1 MQTLLQDLR
10 HAVRILLRSPGFTT
24 VALFSLALGISAT
37 TTIFSAIDAILLRPL
52 PYLASDRLVSI
63 LNTSSRQPGNN
74 FAVSA
79 ADLVRWRKEN
89 SVFDQLEITTR
100 AEMNALT
107 GAGAPERIGL
117 QTTTRGLFRMLGVQ
131 PILGHIL
138 TEKEAEHFPHDD
150 VAISYE
156 FWQRHFGG
164 NPRILGQSF
173 IIDYGGTV
181 VVTAVLPRG
190 FDLFGSIP
198 TDVYRLL
205 GMDESNPDPGRWLT
219 GFGRLKPGISIQQAQ
234 ASMSVV
240 ARHLEQA
247 YPDTNK
253 GLGIKVEP
261 LQDQLF
267 GWSRRILYPLFAA
280 VALVLLIACTNVAN
294 LLLSRASTRRKE
306 IGIRAALGARRA
318 RLIRQLLTESVLLAC
333 GGGLLGSLLSIWGIK
348 LFVALAPGWLPQTKL
363 ITLDARVLTF
373 TIAVTA
379 VIGILF
385 GLAPALRASK
395 TDLNDSWGL
404 MKNGGKTSA
413 APSRHRTRS
422 ALVVT
427 EVALAL
433 ILLASAGLMLNTVI
447 RVLDADPGFHPN
459 HLLTLEVRLIGEKY
473 FDISN
478 PDKSDLD
485 IVTPQVGS
493 FCRRALDRLR
503 LLPGVEAA
511 ALTDWLPMLKDQ
523 DRGRLEFTISGQPA
537 VTQGDRPSSLF
548 SAVSPDYFQVM
559 QIPLLKGR
567 ELTVRDG
574 ETAPWVVVINQ
585 AMARKFF
592 PDQNP
597 IGQLITLD
605 NEALQREERPREIVG
620 AVGNVRQFRL
630 ARDSA
635 PEIYAPYPQ
644 LARHC
649 NPGQTETRL
658 HKSLVLRTSSESKS
672 FIDSVRRAVTEVD
685 HDSPVF
691 GITTVQETVSESANL
706 ERFYTQLLGG
716 FALVALLLAA
726 IGIYGVIS
734 YSVNE
739 RRHEIG
745 LRMALGAQST
755 QVLRLVLKEGLLLSL
770 SGIAIGL
777 AGSFGATQVL
787 STFLYGV
794 QAHDPVTLTLV
805 SLFLVG
811 ITMLATYMPAFRATK
826 VDPMVTLRHE

>member
-1 MQTLLQDLR
+1 MDTLFQDLR
-10 HAVRILLRSPGFTT
+10 HAIRMLLRSPGFTL

-52 PYLASDRLVSI
+52 PYPASDRLVSI
-63 LNTSSRQPGNN
+63 VNTSSKQPGSDR
-74 FAVSA
+74 AISIT
-79 ADLVRWRKEN
+79 DLFRWRKEN
-89 SVFDQLEITTR
+89 SVFEQLEITTR
-100 AEMNALT
+100 GAEMNALT
-107 GAGAPERIGL
+107 GAGVPERIGL
-117 QTTTRGLFRMLGVQ
+117 QSTARGLFHMLGVQ

-138 TEKEAEHFPHDD
+138 SEEDAERFPSND
-150 VAISYE
+150 VAISHE
-156 FWQRHFGG
+156 FWQRHFSGDP
-164 NPRILGQSF
+164 NILGRTF
-173 IIDYGGTV
+173 IIDFGETA

-198 TDVYRLL
+198 TDVYRL
-205 GMDESNPDPGRWLT
+205 MSVNDSDSADDRWLT
-219 GFGRLKPGISIQQAQ
+219 GLGKLKPGITVQQAQ
-234 ASMSVV
+234 TSMNVV

-247 YPDTNK
+247 YPNTNK
-253 GLGIKVEP
+253 SLGIKVERV
-261 LQDQLF
+261 QDGLF

-280 VALVLLIACTNVAN
+280 VAFVLLIACTNVAN

-306 IGIRAALGARRA
+306 MGIRAALGARRV
-318 RLIRQLLTESVLLAC
+318 RLIRQLLTESVLLSF
-333 GGGLLGSLLSIWGIK
+333 GGGFLGSLLSIWGIK

-363 ITLDARVLTF
+363 ITIDARALTF

-379 VIGILF
+379 VTGILF

-395 TDLNDSWGL
+395 TDLNDSL
-404 MKNGGKTSA
+404 RDGGKTSA
-413 APSRHRTRS
+413 AGSRHRTRS

-433 ILLASAGLMLNTVI
+433 VLLASAGLMMNTVI
-447 RVLDADPGFHPN
+447 RVLHADPGFHPN

-473 FDISN
+473 FDIRN
-478 PDKSDLD
+478 ADKSDLD

-493 FCRRALDRLR
+493 FCGLVLDRLR
-503 LLPGVEAA
+503 ALPGVEAA
-511 ALTDWLPMLKDQ
+511 ALTDWLPMLKDAERWSF
-523 DRGRLEFTISGQPA
+523 DFTISGRPA
-537 VTQGDRPSSLF
+537 LSAGDRPSSHF

-559 QIPLLKGR
+559 EIPLLNGR

-574 ETAPWVVVINQ
+574 ETAPWVVAVNE

-597 IGQLITLD
+597 IGQVIMLD

-620 AVGNVRQFRL
+620 VVGNVRQVRL
-630 ARDSA
+630 GMEPF

-644 LARHC
+644 QPRHC
-649 NPGQTETRL
+649 NPAQTEMRL
-658 HKSLVLRTSSESKS
+658 HKSLVLRTTSESKS

-691 GITTVQETVSESANL
+691 GITTVQETISESANL
-706 ERFYTQLLGG
+706 ERFYSQLLGG

-745 LRMALGAQST
+745 LRMALGAQSA
-755 QVLRLVLKEGLLLSL
+755 QVLQLVLKEGLILSL
-770 SGIAIGL
+770 AGAAIGL
-777 AGSFGATQVL
+777 AGSFAATPVL
-787 STFLYGV
+787 SSFLYGV
-794 QAHDPVTLTLV
+794 KAHDPLTLTLV

-811 ITMLATYMPAFRATK
+811 ITILATYIPALRAAK

>member
-1 MQTLLQDLR
+1 METLLQDLR
-10 HAVRILLRSPGFTT
+10 HAIRMLLRSSGFAL

-52 PYLASDRLVSI
+52 PYPDGDRLVSI
-63 LNTSSRQPGNN
+63 VNTSAKYPG
-74 FAVSA
+74 AGLAASE
-79 ADLVRWRKEN
+79 ADLVHWRKEN
-89 SVFDQLEITTR
+89 SVFEQIEITTR
-100 AEMNALT
+100 GAEMNALT
-107 GAGAPERIGL
+107 GAGVPERIGL
-117 QTTTRGLFRMLGVQ
+117 QTTTRDLFRMLGVQ
-131 PILGHIL
+131 PILGNAL
-138 TEKEAEHFPHDD
+138 TESPHDD

-156 FWQRHFGG
+156 FWQRHFSGD
-164 NPRILGQSF
+164 PLILGRSF
-173 IIDYGGTV
+173 IIDFGETA

-198 TDVYRLL
+198 TDVYRLMSVTGL
-205 GMDESNPDPGRWLT
+205 NPDDGRWLT
-219 GFGRLKPGISIQQAQ
+219 GIGRLKPGITVRQAQ
-234 ASMSVV
+234 ASMNVV

-247 YPDTNK
+247 YPNSNK
-253 GLGIKVEP
+253 GLGIKVESI
-261 LQDQLF
+261 QDGLF

-280 VALVLLIACTNVAN
+280 VAFVLLIACTNVAN

-306 IGIRAALGARRA
+306 IGIRAALGAGRI
-318 RLIRQLLTESVLLAC
+318 RLIRQLLTESVLLAF
-333 GGGLLGSLLSIWGIK
+333 GGGFLGALLSIWGIK

-363 ITLDARVLTF
+363 ITLDARALTF

-379 VIGILF
+379 VTGILF
-385 GLAPALRASK
+385 GLTPALRASK
-395 TDLNDSWGL
+395 TDLNDSL
-404 MKNGGKTSA
+404 RDGGKTSA
-413 APSRHRTRS
+413 AGSRHRTRS
-422 ALVVT
+422 ALVIT

-433 ILLASAGLMLNTVI
+433 VLLASAGLMMNTVI

-459 HLLTLEVRLIGEKY
+459 HLLTLEVRLIGSKY
-473 FDISN
+473 FDATS
-478 PDKSDLD
+478 PDKSELD

-493 FCRRALDRLR
+493 FCRRVLDRLR
-503 LLPGVEAA
+503 ALPGVDAA

-523 DRGRLEFTISGQPA
+523 DRGRLAFTISGRPS
-537 VTQGDRPSSLF
+537 VTADDRPRSLF
-548 SAVSPDYFQVM
+548 SAVSPDYFRVM

-620 AVGNVRQFRL
+620 VVGNVRQFRL
-630 ARDSA
+630 AREPA

-658 HKSLVLRTSSESKS
+658 HLSLVLRTRSESKS
-672 FIDSVRRAVTEVD
+672 FIDSARRAVTEVD
-685 HDSPVF
+685 QDSPVF
-691 GITTVQETVSESANL
+691 GITTVQETVKESANL
-706 ERFYTQLLGG
+706 ERFFTQLLGG

-745 LRMALGAQST
+745 LRMALGAQSS
-755 QVLRLVLKEGLLLSL
+755 QVLQLVLKEGLMLTLT
-770 SGIAIGL
+770 GVAIGL
-777 AGSFGATQVL
+777 AGSFGATPVL
-787 STFLYGV
+787 SSFLYGV
-794 QAHDPVTLTLV
+794 KAHDPLTLTLV
-805 SLFLVG
+805 SLFLVA
-811 ITMLATYMPAFRATK
+811 ITIAATYFPAFRATK
-826 VDPMVTLRHE
+826 VDPMETLRHE

>member
-1 MQTLLQDLR
+1 METLLQDLR
-10 HAVRILLRSPGFTT
+10 HAVRMLLRSPGFTL
-24 VALFSLALGISAT
+24 VASFSLALGIGAT
-37 TTIFSAIDAILLRPL
+37 TTIFSTIDSILLRPL
-52 PYLASDRLVSI
+52 PYPASDRLVSI
-63 LNTSSRQPGNN
+63 LNTSTKQPGNS

-89 SVFDQLEITTR
+89 SAFEQLEITTSG

-107 GAGAPERIGL
+107 GAGVPERVGL
-117 QTTTRGLFRMLGVQ
+117 QSTTRGLFRMLGVQ

-138 TEKEAEHFPHDD
+138 TDKEAEHFPHDD

-164 NPRILGQSF
+164 DPNILGRSF

-181 VVTAVLPRG
+181 VVTAVFPRG

-198 TDVYRLL
+198 ADVYRLM
-205 GMDESNPDPGRWLT
+205 GVDESSPDDGRWLT
-219 GFGRLKPGISIQQAQ
+219 GFGKLRPGITIQQAQ
-234 ASMSVV
+234 ASMNVV

-247 YPDTNK
+247 YPDANK
-253 GLGIKVEP
+253 GLGIKVES
-261 LQDQLF
+261 LQDGLF

-280 VALVLLIACTNVAN
+280 VAFVLLIACTNVAN
-294 LLLSRASTRRKE
+294 LLLSLASTRRKE
-306 IGIRAALGARRA
+306 IGIRAALGASRA
-318 RLIRQLLTESVLLAC
+318 RLIRQLLTESLLLAF
-333 GGGLLGSLLSIWGIK
+333 GGGFLGSLLSIWGIK
-348 LFVALAPGWLPQTKL
+348 LFVTLAPGWLPQTKL
-363 ITLDARVLTF
+363 ITLDARALTF
-373 TIAVTA
+373 SIAVTA
-379 VIGILF
+379 VTGILF

-395 TDLNDSWGL
+395 TDLNDS
-404 MKNGGKTSA
+404 MRDGGKTSA
-413 APSRHRTRS
+413 ARSRHRTRS
-422 ALVVT
+422 ALVII

-433 ILLASAGLMLNTVI
+433 VLLASAGLMMNTVI

-459 HLLTLEVRLIGEKY
+459 NLLTLEVRLIGSKY
-473 FDISN
+473 FDVSN
-478 PDKSDLD
+478 PDKSGLD
-485 IVTPQVGS
+485 IVMPQVGS
-493 FCRRALDRLR
+493 FCKRVLDRVR
-503 LLPGVEAA
+503 ALPGVEAA

-523 DRGRLEFTISGQPA
+523 DRGLLDFTISGRPA
-537 VTQGDRPSSLF
+537 ITAGDRPTGLF
-548 SAVSPDYFQVM
+548 SAVSPGYFQVM
-559 QIPLLKGR
+559 QIRLLKGR

-574 ETAPWVVVINQ
+574 ETAPWAVVINE

-592 PDQNP
+592 PGQNP

-620 AVGNVRQFRL
+620 VVGNVRQFRL
-630 ARDSA
+630 ARESA

-644 LARHC
+644 QARHC
-649 NPGQTETRL
+649 TPGRTESRL
-658 HKSLVLRTSSESKS
+658 HLSLILRTSSESKS
-672 FIDSVRRAVTEVD
+672 FIDSLRRAVTEVD

-691 GITTVQETVSESANL
+691 GITTVQETISESANL

-745 LRMALGAQST
+745 LRMALGAQSS
-755 QVLRLVLKEGLLLSL
+755 QVLQLVLKEGLILS
-770 SGIAIGL
+770 SAGVAIGL
-777 AGSFGATQVL
+777 AGSFGATPVL
-787 STFLYGV
+787 SSFLYGV
-794 QAHDPVTLTLV
+794 KAHDPLTLTLV
-805 SLFLVG
+805 SLFLLG
-811 ITMLATYMPAFRATK
+811 ITIAATYIPALRAAK

>member
-1 MQTLLQDLR
+1 MATLFQDLR
-10 HAVRILLRSPGFTT
+10 HAIRMLLRSPGFAL
-24 VALFSLALGISAT
+24 VAVLSLALGISAT

-52 PYLASDRLVSI
+52 PYPGSDRLVSI
-63 LNTSSRQPGNN
+63 LNTSLKQPGND
-74 FAVSA
+74 FAVSE

-89 SVFDQLEITTR
+89 SVFEQIEITTR
-100 AEMNALT
+100 GAEMNALT
-107 GAGAPERIGL
+107 GAGVPERIGL

-131 PILGHIL
+131 PILGHVL
-138 TEKEAEHFPHDD
+138 TEKEAEHFPNADA
-150 VAISYE
+150 AISYE
-156 FWQRHFGG
+156 FWQRHFVGDP
-164 NPRILGQSF
+164 NILGRTF
-173 IIDYGGTV
+173 IIDFGETASV
-181 VVTAVLPRG
+181 VAVLPRG

-198 TDVYRLL
+198 TDVYRLMSATDL
-205 GMDESNPDPGRWLT
+205 NPEDARWLT
-219 GFGRLKPGISIQQAQ
+219 GLGKLKPGITVKQAQ
-234 ASMSVV
+234 ASMNVV

-253 GLGIKVEP
+253 GLGIKVES
-261 LQDQLF
+261 LQDGLF
-267 GWSRRILYPLFAA
+267 GFSRRILYPLFAA
-280 VALVLLIACTNVAN
+280 VAFVLLIACTNVAN
-294 LLLSRASTRRKE
+294 LLLSRAATRRKE

-318 RLIRQLLTESVLLAC
+318 RLIRQLLTESVLLSF

-363 ITLDARVLTF
+363 ITMDARVLTF

-379 VIGILF
+379 VTGILF

-395 TDLNDSWGL
+395 TDLNDSL
-404 MKNGGKTSA
+404 RDGGKTSA
-413 APSRHRTRS
+413 AGSRHRTRS

-433 ILLASAGLMLNTVI
+433 VLLASAGLMLNTVI
-447 RVLDADPGFHPN
+447 RVLRADPGFHPD
-459 HLLTLEVRLIGEKY
+459 HLLTLEVRLIGSKY
-473 FDISN
+473 FDPTS
-478 PDKSDLD
+478 PDKSELD
-485 IVTPQVGS
+485 IVTPQVGL
-493 FCRRALDRLR
+493 FCGRVLDRLR
-503 LLPGVEAA
+503 ALPGVEAA
-511 ALTDWLPMLKDQ
+511 ALTDWLPMLKDAE
-523 DRGRLEFTISGQPA
+523 RLSFDFTITGRQA
-537 VTQGDRPSSLF
+537 VTRGDRPRIHF
-548 SAVSPDYFQVM
+548 SAVSPNYFQVM

-574 ETAPWVVVINQ
+574 EAAPWVVVIND

-592 PDQNP
+592 PGQNP
-597 IGQLITLD
+597 VGQVITLD

-620 AVGNVRQFRL
+620 VVGNVRQSRL
-630 ARDSA
+630 ARESA

-644 LARHC
+644 QARHC
-649 NPGQTETRL
+649 NPAQTEMRL
-658 HKSLVLRTSSESKS
+658 HKSVVLRTTSESKG

-691 GITTVQETVSESANL
+691 GITTVQKTISESANL

-716 FALVALLLAA
+716 FAVVALLLAA

-755 QVLRLVLKEGLLLSL
+755 QVLLLVLKEGLILSL
-770 SGIAIGL
+770 TGVAIGL
-777 AGSFGATQVL
+777 AGSFGATPVL
-787 STFLYGV
+787 SNFLYGV
-794 QAHDPVTLTLV
+794 QPHDPLTLTLV

-811 ITMLATYMPAFRATK
+811 ITILATYIPAFRATK